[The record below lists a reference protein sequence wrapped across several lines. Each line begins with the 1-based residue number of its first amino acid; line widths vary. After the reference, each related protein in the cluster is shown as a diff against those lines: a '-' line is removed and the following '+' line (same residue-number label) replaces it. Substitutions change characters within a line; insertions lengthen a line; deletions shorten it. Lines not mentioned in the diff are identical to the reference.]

1 MSARKKRCIVLR
13 RVHAKFGMSDFKNLR
28 VWQEA
33 HQLTL
38 DTVRACEEL
47 TGNVGTG
54 AVHDVNFVEHY

>member
-1 MSARKKRCIVLR
+1 
-13 RVHAKFGMSDFKNLR
+13 MSDFKNLR

-54 AVHDVNFVEHY
+54 AVHDVHFVEHY